1 MLRAFGGCDFE
12 FYEDANPASALRSPT
27 MGELMKKRILFSMF
41 LAICLSFVACG
52 EGGADSSPQKGTDS
66 VQSSA
71 PSAES
76 VSGETSRAIA
86 SGEAGGS
93 EGSGATNP
101 TSGADE
107 GKKDGDKSEAKISVS
122 SDHYPLD
129 VNDFFGY
136 VTHLDFR
143 PDRIAVLSGTPL
155 NIWYDLGGKS
165 VCSSN
170 IGDNIRLVDEYEQ
183 EMLAL
188 PSVGPVYSVDMEAVI
203 GNTPQLIITQAGVQS
218 KTTDALRNMNYPVI
232 ATLVR
237 TYEDLCDHYRVF
249 GSLLGVREKAE
260 EKIASFEKKRAEII
274 DKLPAEGKSVVILY
288 LTSGALSVK
297 LDSSIAGDMAK
308 TLKVRN
314 IASNLPPDTIGSENT
329 PLDIEYIVEQKPDLV
344 LVTSMIGSNEIAV
357 ETMQKHFSQNQAWQT
372 VEAVKEGR
380 VYYLPQQYFLY
391 HSGPY
396 YNEALEFLAKT
407 IYPEIYGEVQK

>member
-1 MLRAFGGCDFE
+1 MR
-12 FYEDANPASALRSPT
+12 
-27 MGELMKKRILFSMF
+27 KRVLLGIS
-41 LAICLSFVACG
+41 LAICLILTACVG
-52 EGGADSSPQKGTDS
+52 DEGASPQKGTDE
-66 VQSSA
+66 VRMLSS
-71 PSAES
+71 SS
-76 VSGETSRAIA
+76 QGDGGVSSGEMTTGEMTTGETGTNDAATDEST
-86 SGEAGGS
+86 GEASVTGVSTGS
-93 EGSGATNP
+93 EGGGGDS
-101 TSGADE
+101 
-107 GKKDGDKSEAKISVS
+107 GKKDADGKREPKVSVS
-122 SDHYPLD
+122 SDFYPLA
-129 VNDFFGY
+129 VKDFFGY
-136 VTHLDFR
+136 ETALQAI
-143 PDRIAVLSGTPL
+143 PERIAVLSGTPL

-165 VCSSN
+165 VCTSN
-170 IGDNIRLVDEYEQ
+170 IGDNIRLVEEYKDEI
-183 EMLAL
+183 LAL

-249 GSLLGVREKAE
+249 GSLLGVRDKAE
-260 EKIASFEKKRAEII
+260 EKIASFEAKRREIVE
-274 DKLPAEGKSVVILY
+274 KLPAEGKSVVILY

-329 PLDIEYIVEQKPDLV
+329 PLDIEFIVEQKPDLV

-372 VEAVKEGR
+372 VEAVREGR

-407 IYPEIYGEVQK
+407 IYPEIYGEVQR

>member
-1 MLRAFGGCDFE
+1 
-12 FYEDANPASALRSPT
+12 
-27 MGELMKKRILFSMF
+27 MKKLILFSIVF
-41 LAICLSFVACG
+41 VLCLSMAACG
-52 EGGADSSPQKGTDS
+52 ENQNASL
-66 VQSSA
+66 QSSTDH
-71 PSAES
+71 SGVQISKSENSGSVGAEGTTSGDGMGGTNVVGTTGGNASDKKDTDDARETKVS
-76 VSGETSRAIA
+76 VS
-86 SGEAGGS
+86 
-93 EGSGATNP
+93 
-101 TSGADE
+101 AD
-107 GKKDGDKSEAKISVS
+107 A
-122 SDHYPLD
+122 YPLK
-129 VNDFFGY
+129 VKDFFGF
-136 VTHLDFR
+136 VTNLDAK
-143 PDRIAVLSGTPL
+143 PERIAVLSGTPL

-170 IGDNIRLVDEYEQ
+170 IGDNIRLVEEYRD

-188 PSVGPVYSVDMEAVI
+188 PTVGPVYSVDMEAVI

-218 KTTDALRNMNYPVI
+218 KSTDALRNMNYPVI

-237 TYEDLCDHYRVF
+237 TYDDLCDHYRLF
-249 GSLLGVREKAE
+249 GTLLGVREKAE
-260 EKIASFEKKRAEII
+260 EKIASFEKTRNAII

-308 TLKVRN
+308 TLGVRN

-329 PLDIEYIVEQKPDLV
+329 PLDIEYIVEQNPDLI

-372 VEAVKEGR
+372 VEAVKAGR
-380 VYYLPQQYFLY
+380 VRYLPQEYFLY

-396 YNEALEFLAKT
+396 YGEALEFLAKT
-407 IYPEIYGEVQK
+407 IYPEIYGEVQE